1 MNEASAAAL
10 RTEDPA
16 SYAGKVDPPERSRSR
31 AIVVLALAATMVATE
46 WAALAAAMA
55 AHSVAAAEPRHGA
68 VAAEHPRA
76 AEIGADILSRGG
88 SAVDAAIA
96 VAYAVCVLNPSSCG
110 IGGGGFMLIH
120 EAHGAVHA
128 LDYREAAPAL
138 AHRDLYRRDGEVL
151 TDLARRGALAVA
163 VPGEVAGLEAARA
176 RFARLPRTDL
186 LAPAIAL
193 ARDGFPVGAHLAN
206 EIAGNAGGVREAPA
220 LAALLLHAD
229 GSPLHE
235 GETVRF
241 PALAATLERV
251 AARGADGF
259 YRGPV
264 AATIAR
270 AVGDAGGIL
279 TTDDLAAYRPIWRAP
294 LRTAYRGLEIFTMPP
309 PSSGGVL
316 LEMLNVLA
324 GDDLAVLGRAS
335 PAYLHLLAE
344 AMKQGFADRARW
356 YGDPAFTSIPLA
368 RLTSAAYGRELR
380 ARIRPD
386 ATLPA
391 ERYGTAAD
399 HGTTHLSV
407 VDGDGNAVA
416 CTTTINT
423 AFGAL
428 LVGGDTGV
436 ILNNEMDDFAIA
448 PGVPNVFGLIGGTA
462 NAVAPGKRP
471 LSSMTP
477 VIARDGT
484 HTRGGLADSRSVGAT
499 ATTLL
504 AAGGSGGPLIVS
516 ATLQALLAIVDFGLD
531 PAAAVAAPRIHDQW
545 APLGLAA
552 ETGIDAATLADL
564 ARRGHATR
572 RLTFAGAVQVVARR
586 GGRFEAAADPR
597 KGGGATI
604 R

>member
-1 MNEASAAAL
+1 MDAPGRSQSLARLA
-10 RTEDPA
+10 RT
-16 SYAGKVDPPERSRSR
+16 
-31 AIVVLALAATMVATE
+31 LALAVG
-46 WAALAAAMA
+46 
-55 AHSVAAAEPRHGA
+55 VAAAAAARAGAGVEPHHGA
-68 VAAEHPRA
+68 VAAEHQRA
-76 AEIGADILSRGG
+76 AEIGADILHRGG

-96 VAYAVCVLNPSSCG
+96 TAYAVCVLNASSCG
-110 IGGGGFMLIH
+110 IGGGGFMLIQ
-120 EAHGAVHA
+120 EASGRVHA
-128 LDYREAAPAL
+128 LDYRETAPAL

-151 TDLARRGALAVA
+151 ADLARRGALAVA
-163 VPGEVAGLEAARA
+163 VPGEIAGLEAARV
-176 RFARLPRTDL
+176 RFARLPRAEL
-186 LAPAIAL
+186 MVPAIAL
-193 ARDGFPVGAHLAN
+193 ARDGFPVGAHLAG
-206 EIAGNAGGVREAPA
+206 EIAGNAGGIREVPA

-251 AARGADGF
+251 AARGAEGF

-264 AATIAR
+264 AAAIAR
-270 AVGDAGGIL
+270 AVRDAGGIL
-279 TTDDLAAYRPIWRAP
+279 TASDLAAYRPLWRTP
-294 LRTAYRGLEIFTMPP
+294 LRATYRGLDIFTMPP

-324 GDDLAVLGRAS
+324 SDDLAALGRAS

-356 YGDPAFTSIPLA
+356 YGDPGFTPIPLT
-368 RLTSAAYGRELR
+368 RLTSGAYGRELR
-380 ARIRPD
+380 ARILPD

-423 AFGAL
+423 AFGAM
-428 LVGGDTGV
+428 LVAGDTGV

-448 PGVPNVFGLIGGTA
+448 PGVPNTFGLIGGDA
-462 NAVAPGKRP
+462 NAIAPGKRP

-477 VIARDGT
+477 VIARGAPAGGDARSSDTPAGG
-484 HTRGGLADSRSVGAT
+484 RGAGAT
-499 ATTLL
+499 ATTLIV
-504 AAGGSGGPLIVS
+504 AGGSGGPLIIS
-516 ATLQALLAIVDFGLD
+516 ATLQALLGIIDFGLD
-531 PAAAVAAPRIHDQW
+531 AAAAVAAPRIHDQW
-545 APLGLAA
+545 APAGLAA
-552 ETGIDAATLADL
+552 EPTIEATTLADL
-564 ARRGHATR
+564 ARRGHTTR
-572 RLTFAGAVQVVARR
+572 PLTFAGAVQVVARR
-586 GGRFEAAADPR
+586 NGRFEAAADPR
-597 KGGGATI
+597 KGGGAAA

>member
-1 MNEASAAAL
+1 VRVPARVCAATEASAAAL
-10 RTEDPA
+10 PTEDPPFR
-16 SYAGKVDPPERSRSR
+16 AGKVDRPQRSGAR
-31 AIVVLALAATMVATE
+31 ALVVFVLAVTMATRAGV
-46 WAALAAAMA
+46 
-55 AHSVAAAEPRHGA
+55 AAEPHHGA

-96 VAYAVCVLNPSSCG
+96 VAYAVCVLNSSSCG

-120 EAHGAVHA
+120 EANGAVHA
-128 LDYREAAPAL
+128 LDYREVAPAL

-163 VPGEVAGLEAARA
+163 VPGEVAGLEAARV
-176 RFARLPRTDL
+176 RFARLPRADL

-193 ARDGFPVGAHLAN
+193 ARDGFPVGAHLAS
-206 EIAGNAGGVREAPA
+206 EIAGNAGGIRETPA

-229 GSPLHE
+229 GSPLLE

-264 AATIAR
+264 AAAIAR
-270 AVGDAGGIL
+270 AVGNAGGIL
-279 TTDDLAAYRPIWRAP
+279 TTDDLAAYRPRWRTA
-294 LRTAYRGLEIFTMPP
+294 LRTTYRGLEIFAMPP

-324 GDDLAVLGRAS
+324 GDDLAALGRAS
-335 PAYLHLLAE
+335 PTYLHLLAE
-344 AMKQGFADRARW
+344 TMKQGFADRARW
-356 YGDPAFTSIPLA
+356 YGDPAFTSVPLA

-380 ARIRPD
+380 ASIRPD

-407 VDGDGNAVA
+407 IDGDGNAVA
-416 CTTTINT
+416 CTTTVNT
-423 AFGAL
+423 AFGAM

-448 PGVPNVFGLIGGTA
+448 PGVPNIFGLIGGEA

-477 VIARDGT
+477 VIARTTPTG
-484 HTRGGLADSRSVGAT
+484 GAT
-499 ATTLL
+499 AAATTLVV
-504 AAGGSGGPLIVS
+504 AGGSGGPRIIS
-516 ATLQALLAIVDFGLD
+516 ATLQTLLGVIDFGLD
-531 PAAAVAAPRIHDQW
+531 VAAAVAAPRIHDQW
-545 APLGLAA
+545 APVVL
-552 ETGIDAATLADL
+552 ETEAGIDAATLADL
-564 ARRGHATR
+564 ARRGHAMR
-572 RLTFAGAVQVVARR
+572 PLTFAGAVQIVVRR
-586 GGRFEAAADPR
+586 GRRFEAAVDPR
-597 KGGGATI
+597 KGGGVAI